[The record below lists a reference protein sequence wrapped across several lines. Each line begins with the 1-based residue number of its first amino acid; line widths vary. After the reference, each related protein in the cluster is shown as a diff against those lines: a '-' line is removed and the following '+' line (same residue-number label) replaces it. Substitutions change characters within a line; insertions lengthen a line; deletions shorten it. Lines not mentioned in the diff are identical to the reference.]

1 MMAKIKE
8 PLPKYRQIKEIIRQ
22 NIQSEK
28 WKSGDIIPGEETLAK
43 NFNCSR
49 VTVHRSL
56 RELAEEGL
64 LERRRKA
71 GTRVVVTSLRKAY
84 LEIPRIRMEI
94 EEKGASYRYALL
106 LRQIKIPPASI
117 RGKLEVVPKARAL
130 QLQCLHYSN
139 ETPFL
144 LEDRW
149 INLETVPEAKQE
161 SFVTIGPNDWLFEK
175 VPWSTSVAEHIFSA
189 TNADERQAEL
199 LSLAERDALFLLQRR
214 TWCQKKLVTYVRL
227 YYPGRFY
234 QMQTIL

>member
-1 MMAKIKE
+1 
-8 PLPKYRQIKEIIRQ
+8 
-22 NIQSEK
+22 
-28 WKSGDIIPGEETLAK
+28 
-43 NFNCSR
+43 
-49 VTVHRSL
+49 
-56 RELAEEGL
+56 
-64 LERRRKA
+64 
-71 GTRVVVTSLRKAY
+71 
-84 LEIPRIRMEI
+84 MEI
-94 EEKGASYRYALL
+94 EEKGASYRYSLL
-106 LRQIKIPPASI
+106 LRQIKIPPVSI

-149 INLETVPEAKQE
+149 INLETVPEAKLE
-161 SFVTIGPNDWLFEK
+161 SFVKIGPNDWLFEK

-214 TWCQKKLVTYVRL
+214 TWCQKKLVTYVQL